1 MKKSVENPCLA
12 CDRLHED
19 KNSAECTNCDER
31 VEYAYSIDNDLMA
44 RETILKK
51 ESIMAQDAAPLPE
64 TKTCIKCKQSKP
76 RSQFHKSTA
85 WKDGCN
91 STCKACVK
99 AKYDEK
105 RASESQKT
113 PAAKA
118 PKGEHMNY
126 LVVDDVTFSRLREIG
141 DYEIR
146 TPEAQAHY
154 FIKRCI
160 DLWTHRSGV
169 AK

>member
-1 MKKSVENPCLA
+1 MKNLLKNPCLA

-19 KNSAECTNCDER
+19 KNSAECTNCDGR
-31 VEYAYSIDNDLMA
+31 IEYIYSIDNDLMA

-51 ESIMAQDAAPLPE
+51 ESVMAQDTISLPA
-64 TKTCIKCKQSKP
+64 TKTCKKCKESKP

-85 WKDGCN
+85 RKDGWN
-91 STCKACVK
+91 SICKACVK

-105 RASESQKT
+105 RAAESQKT
-113 PAAKA
+113 PAAKP
-118 PKGEHMNY
+118 PKGERMNY
-126 LVVDDVTFSRLREIG
+126 LVVDDVTFARLREIG

-160 DLWTHRSGV
+160 DLWSHRSR
-169 AK
+169 APK